1 MSGIDIDALNAE
13 VQMAQQSNRKMCM
26 VPIGELTSLLM
37 RAEELRKVQ
46 ELVPFKIGYCC
57 PEDVHKMMQG
67 DLHQVGIRRRKGS
80 KYRIEVR
87 VQSLPSGKKD
97 RETVLDMKA
106 IVDAAQ
112 PA

>member
-1 MSGIDIDALNAE
+1 
-13 VQMAQQSNRKMCM
+13 
-26 VPIGELTSLLM
+26 
-37 RAEELRKVQ
+37 
-46 ELVPFKIGYCC
+46 
-57 PEDVHKMMQG
+57 MMQG

-97 RETVLDMKA
+97 RETVLDMKGIA
-106 IVDAAQ
+106 DAAQ